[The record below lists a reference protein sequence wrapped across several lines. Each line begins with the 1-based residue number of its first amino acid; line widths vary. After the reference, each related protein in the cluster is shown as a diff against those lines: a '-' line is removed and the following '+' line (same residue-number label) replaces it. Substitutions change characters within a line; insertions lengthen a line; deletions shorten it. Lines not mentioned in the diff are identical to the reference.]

1 MSDTEHTD
9 GGEEPE
15 IHKPDEVDGSGV
27 SIPGIPDALMSR
39 LPDDVRNLMA
49 IMQQDDGIAKM
60 LLRPVYAPG
69 GGQEPNVSQ
78 AEVVADMFNILRLDT
93 KAIGEAAG
101 VDIEAKRMT
110 PEKAAMMLQ
119 ELVEGESLELTD
131 HFDAIEESREDI
143 LRALADEETVEEHRE
158 VKQQVSYV
166 QQARSDEGGGGDA

>member
-1 MSDTEHTD
+1 MSDTEPTTD
-9 GGEEPE
+9 DEEPE
-15 IHKPDEVDGSGV
+15 IHKPDEVDGGV
-27 SIPGIPDALMSR
+27 SLPGIPDALLSR
-39 LPDDVRNLMA
+39 LPDDVRNLMS

-69 GGQEPNVSQ
+69 GGAEPTVSQ
-78 AEVVADMFNILRLDT
+78 AQVVADMFNILRLDT

-110 PEKAAMMLQ
+110 PEKAAAMLQ

-131 HFDAIEESREDI
+131 HFDAIEESREKI
-143 LRALADEETVEEHRE
+143 LLELTDEETVEEHRE

-166 QQARSDEGGGGDA
+166 QQARWDQESEEDA